1 MNTLFEEFE
10 NEEMKKARQD
20 YNTMIGEGI
29 LEETAGV
36 LLAEAYGEA
45 VAKKI
50 VAEAKGWD

>member
-1 MNTLFEEFE
+1 MNTLFEELE

-20 YNTMIGEGI
+20 YNTMLGEGI

>member
-36 LLAEAYGEA
+36 LLAEKYGETLA
-45 VAKKI
+45 RKI
-50 VAEAKGWD
+50 VTELRGWD